1 MVPVEITAEDLNVVS
16 LGDVYGHEPLYSVEL
31 FAAHVYRNQIDLL
44 HSLRIE
50 RDGELISVALLAFR
64 GLRAWV
70 GGFGVAPRHRR
81 HGLGH
86 QCAQQ
91 MLTVAAQQ
99 GAQSIELEVLVEND
113 AARRLYEKVGFVIVD
128 ELRVWRAPR
137 RGSVHNLELVAH
149 SETMIARIATTSPAW
164 QREPGTIARS
174 GPSALVDVAGAYAF
188 VRPSAAGAL
197 ILLDARA
204 ADRDAAKH
212 LCKKLEL
219 GFEMKLLNESA
230 RSALTHGLENNGW
243 EVVRNQYRM
252 SMAL

>member
-16 LGDVYGHEPLYSVEL
+16 LGDVYGYEPIYSGES
-31 FAAHVYRNQIDLL
+31 FAAHVYRNQIDLS

-50 RDGELISVALLAFR
+50 RDGELVSVALLAFR
-64 GLRAWV
+64 GPRAWV

-81 HGLGH
+81 HGLGYR
-86 QCAQQ
+86 CAQQ

-99 GAQSIELEVLVEND
+99 GAQAIELEVLVEND

-128 ELRVWRAPR
+128 ELRVWRASE
-137 RGSVHNLELVAH
+137 RGTVRNLELVAH
-149 SETMIARIATTSPAW
+149 SEATIARIATTSPAW

-174 GPSALVDVAGAYAF
+174 GPSALIDVAGAYAF

-197 ILLDARA
+197 IILDAHA
-204 ADRDAAKH
+204 ADVDTAIH

-230 RSALTHGLENNGW
+230 RSALTHGLEDNGW
-243 EVVRNQYRM
+243 EVARSQYRM
-252 SMAL
+252 SMTL